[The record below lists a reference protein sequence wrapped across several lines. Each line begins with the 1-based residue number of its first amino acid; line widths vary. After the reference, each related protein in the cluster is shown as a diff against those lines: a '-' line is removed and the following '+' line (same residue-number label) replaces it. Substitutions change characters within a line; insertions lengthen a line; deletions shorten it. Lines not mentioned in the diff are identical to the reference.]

1 MKSREAAAPL
11 GTLARADTALRNSG
25 KPNANVY
32 CHYYHYYHYH

>member
-1 MKSREAAAPL
+1 LELWRE
-11 GTLARADTALRNSG
+11 RDTALRNSG